1 MPTYV
6 FITISNVQ
14 AFIDGDGDGDDF
26 VVALVTRLEGELSP
40 LAGPLAGPLFRVVFA
55 SFLLGSV
62 NVGSLKEVSL
72 CTTEGNSGG
81 DGGGK

>member
-14 AFIDGDGDGDDF
+14 AFIDGDGDGNDDGDNF
-26 VVALVTRLEGELSP
+26 VVAVVTRLEGELSP
-40 LAGPLAGPLFRVVFA
+40 LAGSLFRAAFA

-72 CTTEGNSGG
+72 LCTTEGNSGG
-81 DGGGK
+81 DGGK